1 MAARTVRAPDGRLWT
16 IRERW
21 LPRFGGLP
29 PDSDVDAF
37 DDAFEAAPRLSPFFL
52 FDVLLL
58 LLALVWYAARLALA
72 IPAALFRLSFMPP
85 RIEAVHAGPPYSR
98 MTWRAANRHAGP
110 DVVAQVAEAI
120 ERGDRRIRV
129 DGATFLGFA
138 TRP

>member
-1 MAARTVRAPDGRLWT
+1 MRGPDGREWT

-21 LPRFGGLP
+21 LPRFEALP

-37 DDAFEAAPRLSPFFL
+37 EPSPGLSPFFV

-58 LLALVWYAARLALA
+58 LLALVWYAVRLVLA
-72 IPAALFRLSFMPP
+72 IPVALFRASFTPP
-85 RIEAVHAGPPYSR
+85 WVEAVHEGPPYSR
-98 MTWRAANRHAGP
+98 MTWRAANRQVGP
-110 DVVAQVAEAI
+110 QVIAQIVEAI

-129 DGATFLGFA
+129 EGATFLGFA